1 MLGSA
6 APRLP
11 GGRFGRGLLAG
22 LALAAWAIDAAA
34 QNVVS
39 GSLFT
44 LTSSTSAPNGAWCWF
59 EDERVIIDTTDPAR
73 PLLLASTISA
83 GTGSEAGD
91 VDLLW
96 RNLTT
101 GSQGDFELA
110 NQFQQDDHN
119 NAALYRRPDGRY
131 LAMYSRHGSDN
142 FTRWRI
148 STNPG
153 DPTAWGSEQ
162 TLNNGAGTTYNN
174 VYHLPND
181 NGGAGRTYNFTRAT
195 NYDPTV
201 QVSTNHGT
209 TWTAAGK
216 LLTEGGSSD
225 RPYVRYNA
233 SDERIFVFTTDRHPR
248 NFANSIYSGYVQNG
262 VLHRMDGSV
271 ADASVF
277 DAAGVAPSTL
287 TRVFANGSTFGGTVM
302 NRAWTTDL
310 EVDATGNPVGIFTV
324 RANDSDLDHRF
335 FYSRFDGRE
344 WRVNE
349 LAKAGGYLYAAEN
362 DYTGLASID
371 PENPN
376 VVYLS
381 TKIDPR
387 TQAGTA
393 KYELY
398 KGFTSDFGASWA
410 WTPLTVGS
418 TVDNLRPAVPKWNGD
433 STAVLWMRGTYATY
447 TSWDTELVGMVLDD
461 TDPKSLLWKGGSG
474 HGWDVGT
481 STAWDSGGGSAAGY
495 RQGDEVAFDDSAASA
510 NVAIAAPVNP
520 MGVAFANRTASYVVT
535 GSAIGGSGGLR
546 VIGGGSV
553 TLANAANTFTGDT
566 LVARGTLAL
575 AGSGGLAG
583 SRAITVATSGTLDTL
598 GLAAGGLT
606 LTGQALTVDG
616 RVVGDVTATAGSS
629 VQVGAGGRLSG
640 ALRADASTVIA
651 SGTVVGNVS
660 ATRGATLQVGGT
672 GISAVRQ
679 TIYVDATHGSGGNTT
694 LASGGVFSPTT
705 NPDWQIR
712 SVFGNGGVVY
722 QGGADSPTAAPELR
736 TTISGLVPGR
746 SYQCYVNF
754 WDASGSAWRIL
765 AGGTSGRLRLFDSPR
780 TGVTGAT
787 DGLDPTRLG
796 YGTLPVTSES
806 NRMLWAGDLG
816 RLVADAQ
823 GRISIFVDDTGTADG
838 DDRTW
843 FDGVS
848 YVSDA
853 LGFTGQA
860 TLAVQGN
867 VSLDGGAAL
876 RIDLGSPTATDRLS
890 ATGTATLGGAALVLA
905 LAEGYDPA
913 WLVPHTILTAG
924 TVVDSFARIDATGLA
939 GPKRLAVSYTPTAVT
954 VTAAMAGDGNLDGVV
969 DLLDVAGLV
978 AAGQFDTG
986 LSATWADG
994 DFSGDGL
1001 VDLLDAADFLTANLF
1016 DAGPYATPAA
1026 SIAPVPE
1033 PGPLGL
1039 AAAAAAA
1046 AGGLLRRRGR
1056 RPGRR
1061 GRPLACE
1068 PLEGRRM
1075 LADTPG
1081 LTLGPGGSLDD
1092 MPPAVSAAV
1101 LALHDQTRTLATLPA
1116 TTVTMTGRS
1125 ELFVTGTG
1133 TPLAGSV
1140 IHLNSADAW
1149 LFLPAI
1155 KPSVVSSTLLGQV
1168 FVNGAAAVSG
1178 TNVRVVQY
1186 GVGTVVIPHAP
1197 SFQPLTGFTGPN
1209 FTGSSRSFGLY
1220 AYHTTDA
1227 TLGAMKGDLSSFT
1240 LKRGYMAT
1248 IATSADGSGTSK
1260 VYVAQDHDLEI
1271 AILPAA
1277 LDNRAQFIRVL
1288 PWRWVAKKGASDLS
1302 ADVLDAAWRYNWNNN
1317 LESTLDWEY
1326 VPIKQQAYWPALPT
1340 TKQNVTHLL
1349 GFNEPNNP
1357 VEDAYSSL
1365 NNGSVDAAIA
1375 AWPSLLAT
1383 GHRIG
1388 SPAVTD
1394 GGKAWLYEFMDKAIA
1409 ANLRVDFIAIHNYQA
1424 GHTASSLTAWLKDI
1438 YDRYQLPIWVKEF
1451 NNGANW
1457 TTAPDPTLQQNA
1469 DWVASITD
1477 AFDTTPWIERYS
1489 IYSAVEAVRQMVD
1502 ASGNLTPAGLVYK
1515 NNASPIGYVQEP
1527 SVRANS
1533 AGRSVAQ
1540 LPLDGTARDTS
1551 GHGNNG
1557 QVVGGPA
1564 YVAGR
1569 QGQALQFDGT
1579 STFVAL
1585 PANVASGTA
1594 FTFAAWVYRDGG
1606 GNWQRIFDFGDS
1618 TSSYL
1623 FLTPSNGS
1631 RMRFAI
1637 RNGGAEQIVETDP
1650 PPIGQ
1655 WTHVAVTLG
1664 AGAARLYVN
1673 GALAA
1678 SNTAV
1683 TITPAAITPARNYLG
1698 RSQFAADPLFA
1709 GRLDGVLITDTA
1721 LTATQVAGLMA
1732 NTAPQFDAATIT
1744 LPAVARGAALASS
1757 LAGRATDA
1765 DAGDSLT
1772 YGKANG
1778 PAWLS
1783 VAANGTLSGTPT
1795 GNDQGPQE
1803 FVVTATDSKGSVAY
1817 ATLLVPLSSL
1827 YWRGDANNVWS
1838 HSSAGNTNWATDQA
1852 GGVDA
1857 GGLPTATSDVVF
1869 AATTAGNLPAI
1880 TLGANATARGIRV
1893 TSSTGVTLGGSHSLT
1908 LGADGFTITPGG
1920 GASTI
1925 STSGGVVL
1933 AANQTWDLAAGLT
1946 VSSATSGGAALVK
1959 SGSGTLT
1966 VTGAA
1971 AHTGGTTIAEGTLQ
1985 VGTGGTTGSLAGNV
1999 VTHGTLVVD
2008 RSTDLTMSGTIS
2020 GSGAVVKRSAG
2031 RLTLAATSSFAGGAT
2046 IGSQTGAGIVRAT
2059 ASGALG
2065 TGEVLVGPGGNAT
2078 TARLELA
2085 GDVTLAN
2092 AIALPLRNNAS
2103 VAIQNI
2109 SGTNTLSGTIEVAVG
2124 GGTGIIQSDA
2134 GTLTLGG
2141 ITSAA
2146 TGVRTITLQGAGNGT
2161 VGGVIANGSGTVGIV
2176 KAGTGTWTLGAANTA
2191 TGDVTISAGTLALA
2205 AANRIADAA
2214 PLTLGGGTLATGGF
2228 SETVGTLTLSA
2239 NSTIDLGAGA
2249 SVLSF
2254 AGAGTWT
2261 AGRTLAVRNWTPGL
2275 DHLRIGTG
2283 AGLTTAQLAQITI
2296 NGTAV
2301 RQLASGEIKPVGG
2314 TDDVWYRLDETSGT
2328 ALADAAGS
2336 GLNAAATGAVSFGPG
2351 AVGSAVTLAGGR
2363 VELPEGVVGAATS
2376 VTIATWVKLDT
2387 LATNS
2392 RIFDFGTGTTSYLFL
2407 TPRSA
2412 SGTPRFAITT
2422 GGGAAEQRIDAAAP
2436 LTTGVWTHLAVT
2448 IAGGVGTLYV
2458 NGAVAGTNASMTL
2471 TPASL
2476 GFTTNNWLGD
2486 SQFAADPALA
2496 GSLDEFRIAT
2506 RALSAAEIQSLA
2518 TRDVPVSVAAGQTAT
2533 DGQRSGNVT
2542 LVKQGAGTLV
2552 LDKAN
2557 THTGGTVA
2565 AAGTLA
2571 IRHVGALGPGGLRV
2585 QAGATVTFDVG
2596 TAAVPLAALVVEPG
2610 GRVDLGRGRL
2620 VVAAGGSTTAEVL
2633 ALLRAGIGDGN
2644 WAGTGLTTR
2653 FAAPES
2659 GLGLGTVTGGDGG
2672 TTVAFA
2678 AAGDVNLDGEV
2689 DILDISLLFG
2699 ESPFNEAVSRGWS
2712 AGDFNYDGVYDV
2724 LDVGAML
2731 AANLYDAGSYL
2742 AGPAAGTGDPAAASP
2757 SVLAAA
2763 FATLSETT
2771 SSPTVSRRKLF
2782 ATLP

>member
-1 MLGSA
+1 MA
-6 APRLP
+6 ALPHRLRAP
-11 GGRFGRGLLAG
+11 MARRLAAAAV
-22 LALAAWAIDAAA
+22 LALLGGTARG

-59 EDERVIIDTTDPAR
+59 EDERVIVDTSDPTR
-73 PLLLASTISA
+73 PLLLASTVSA
-83 GTGSEAGD
+83 GAGSERGD

-96 RNLTT
+96 RNLAT
-101 GSQGDFELA
+101 GEQGDFELA
-110 NQFQQDDHN
+110 NQFEQDDHN
-119 NAALYRRPDGRY
+119 SAALYQRPDGRY
-131 LAMYSRHGSDN
+131 LAMYSRHGTDN
-142 FTRWRI
+142 FTRWRV
-148 STNPG
+148 STNPR
-153 DPTAWGSEQ
+153 DPTAWGPEQ

-174 VYHLPND
+174 VYHLPGD
-181 NGGAGRTYNFTRAT
+181 NGGQGRTYNFTRAT

-225 RPYVRYNA
+225 RPYVRYAA
-233 SDERIFVFTTDRHPR
+233 SAERIFVFATERHPR
-248 NFANSIYSGYVQNG
+248 NFANGVYGGYVQDG

-277 DAAGVAPSTL
+277 DASGVAPASL
-287 TRVFANGSTFGGTVM
+287 TRVFANGSTFNGTVM
-302 NRAWTTDL
+302 NRAWTTDI
-310 EVDATGNPVGIFTV
+310 EVDNTGNPVGIFTA

-335 FYSRFDGRE
+335 FYSRFDGHQ
-344 WRVNE
+344 WQVHE
-349 LAKAGGYLYAAEN
+349 LARAGGFLYAAEN
-362 DYTGLASID
+362 DYTGLASVD
-371 PENPN
+371 PKNPN
-376 VVYLS
+376 VVYMS

-387 TQAGTA
+387 TQATTA

-398 KGFTSDFGASWA
+398 KGFTADFGDTWTWTALTAS
-410 WTPLTVGS
+410 S
-418 TVDNLRPAVPKWNGD
+418 TVDNIRPEVPTWRSE
-433 STAVLWMRGTYATY
+433 STAVTWMRGTYT
-447 TSWDTELVGMVLDD
+447 TFTNWDTELVGMVLPAS
-461 TDPKSLLWKGGSG
+461 DPKSLLWRGGTG
-474 HGWDVGT
+474 RAWDVAT
-481 STAWDSGGGSAAGY
+481 SAAWDGGGAAVEGY
-495 RQGDEVAFDDSAASA
+495 RQGDEVAFDDSAESTS
-510 NVAIAAPVNP
+510 VAIAAPVRP
-520 MGVAFANRTASYVVT
+520 MGVAFANRATSYVVT
-535 GSAIGGSGGLR
+535 GSGIGGTGGLR
-546 VIGGGSV
+546 MIGGGTT

-566 LVARGTLAL
+566 LVARGRLVL
-575 AGSGGLAG
+575 SGSAGLAG
-583 SRAITVATSGTLDTL
+583 SRAITVSGSGTLDV
-598 GLAAGGLT
+598 GGVAGGFALV
-606 LTGQALTVDG
+606 GQALTVDG
-616 RVVGDVTATAGSS
+616 RVVGDVTATAGST
-629 VQVGAGGRLSG
+629 VQFGAGGRLTG
-640 ALRADASTVIA
+640 ALRADASTVVA
-651 SGTVVGNVS
+651 SGTVAGHVS
-660 ATRGATLQVGGT
+660 ATNGATLQVGGT

-694 LASGGVFSPTT
+694 LASGGSFSPTT

-780 TGVTGAT
+780 TGVAGAT

-796 YGTLPVTSES
+796 YGTLPMTSES

-867 VSLDGGAAL
+867 VSLAGGAAL

-890 ATGTATLGGAALVLA
+890 ATGTATLGGAALVVT

-913 WLVPHTILTAG
+913 WLMPHTILTAG
-924 TVVDSFARIDATGLA
+924 TVVDSFARIDATGLT
-939 GPKRLAVSYTPTAVT
+939 GSKRLAVSYTPTAIT
-954 VTAAMAGDGNLDGVV
+954 VTAAMAGDANLDGVV

-978 AAGQFDTG
+978 AAGQFDAG
-986 LSATWADG
+986 LPATWADG
-994 DFSGDGL
+994 DFNGDGL
-1001 VDLLDAADFLTANLF
+1001 VDLLDAADVATSGLY

-1039 AAAAAAA
+1039 TAAAAAA
-1046 AGGLLRRRGR
+1046 AGGLLHRGRR

-1061 GRPLACE
+1061 SRPLACE

-1081 LTLGPGGSLDD
+1081 LTLAPGGTLGDVPS
-1092 MPPAVSAAV
+1092 AVSAAV
-1101 LALHDQTRTLATLPA
+1101 LALHDQTRTVATLPA

-1133 TPLAGSV
+1133 TPLAGST

-1168 FVNGAAAVSG
+1168 VVNGSAAVSG
-1178 TNVRVVQY
+1178 SNVRVVQY
-1186 GVGTVVIPHAP
+1186 GVGTVVIPHGP
-1197 SFQPLTGFTGPN
+1197 SFQPLQGFTGPN

-1220 AYHTTDA
+1220 TYHTTDA
-1227 TLGAMKGDLSSFT
+1227 TLGAMRGDLSSFT

-1248 IATSADGSGTSK
+1248 IATDADGSGTSK
-1260 VYVAQDHDLEI
+1260 VYVAQDHDLDI

-1277 LDNRAQFIRVL
+1277 LDNKAQFIRVL

-1365 NNGSVDAAIA
+1365 ANGSVDAAIA
-1375 AWPSLLAT
+1375 AWPDLLAT

-1394 GGKAWLYEFMDKAIA
+1394 GGRAWLYEFMDKAIA

-1424 GHTASSLTAWLKDI
+1424 GHSASSLVAWLKEI

-1469 DWVASITD
+1469 DWVASVID

-1502 ASGNLTPAGLVYK
+1502 GSGNLTPAGVVYK
-1515 NNASPIGYVQEP
+1515 NNASPIGYVQQA
-1527 SVRANS
+1527 SVRVNS
-1533 AGRSVAQ
+1533 AGRGIAQ
-1540 LPLDGTARDTS
+1540 LPLDGTALDTS

-1585 PANVASGTA
+1585 PANVASGAA

-1721 LTATQVAGLMA
+1721 LTAAQVAGLMT
-1732 NTAPQFDAATIT
+1732 NTPPQFDAATIT
-1744 LPAVARGAALASS
+1744 IPALGRGTPLSGT

-1765 DAGDSLT
+1765 DAGDTLT
-1772 YGKANG
+1772 YSKVNG
-1778 PAWLS
+1778 PAWLA
-1783 VAANGTLSGTPT
+1783 VAANGALSGTAT
-1795 GNDQGPQE
+1795 GADQGPQE
-1803 FVVTATDSKGSVAY
+1803 FVVAATDSKGAVSF
-1817 ATLLVPLSSL
+1817 ATLVVPLASL
-1827 YWRGDANNVWS
+1827 YWRGDVNNVWTQAT
-1838 HSSAGNTNWATDQA
+1838 AGSTNWSSDQA
-1852 GGVDA
+1852 GTVDA
-1857 GGLPTATSDVVF
+1857 GVVPGAATDVVF
-1869 AATTAGNLPAI
+1869 AATTAGNLPAV
-1880 TLGANATARGIRV
+1880 TLGANASARSVRV
-1893 TSSTGVTLGGSHSLT
+1893 TSAAGVTLGGSHSLS
-1908 LGADGFTITPGG
+1908 LGADGFTIVAGG
-1920 GASTI
+1920 GASGI

-1933 AANQTWDLAAGLT
+1933 TANQAWNLAATLT
-1946 VSSATSGGAALVK
+1946 VSAPTSGSGALTK
-1959 SGSGTLT
+1959 SGSGTLI

-1971 AHTGGTTIAEGTLQ
+1971 THTGGTTIATGTLQ
-1985 VGTGGTTGSLAGNV
+1985 VGTGGTTGSLAGAV
-1999 VTHGTLVVD
+1999 VNNGTLVVD
-2008 RSTDLTMSGTIS
+2008 RSSDLVLDGVISGT
-2020 GSGAVVKRSAG
+2020 GSLVKRSAG
-2031 RLTLAATSSFAGGAT
+2031 RLTLPTANSFGGGAT
-2046 IGSQTGAGIVRAT
+2046 IGTNTGPGVVRAT
-2059 ASGALG
+2059 ASNALG
-2065 TGEVLVGPGGNAT
+2065 TGGVLIGPGGNAT

-2085 GDVTLAN
+2085 NNVTLPN
-2092 AIALPLRNNAS
+2092 AISLPLRTNTS

-2109 SGTNTLSGTIEVAVG
+2109 SGTNTLAGTVSLTVG
-2124 GGTGIIQSDA
+2124 GSAAIIQSDA
-2134 GTLTLGG
+2134 GSLTLGG
-2141 ITSAA
+2141 ITSEA
-2146 TGVRTITLQGAGNGT
+2146 TGTRVVTLQGAGNGT
-2161 VGGVIANGSGTVGIV
+2161 VGGVISNGSGTVAIV
-2176 KAGTGTWTLGAANTA
+2176 KAGAGTWTLGGANTS
-2191 TGDVTISAGTLALA
+2191 TGDHAVNAGTLALG
-2205 AANRIADAA
+2205 AANRLADTAS
-2214 PLTLGGGTLATGGF
+2214 LTLGGGTFSTGGF
-2228 SETVGTLTLSA
+2228 SDTVGALSLSA
-2239 NSTIDLGAGA
+2239 NSTIDFGAGSSA
-2249 SVLSF
+2249 LVFSGL
-2254 AGAGTWT
+2254 GTFT
-2261 AGRTLAVRNWTPGL
+2261 AGRTLTITNWTSGL
-2275 DHLRIGTG
+2275 DNLVIGTS
-2283 AGLTTAQLAQITI
+2283 ASLTPAQLAQISF
-2296 NGTAV
+2296 NGVAA
-2301 RQLASGEIKPVGG
+2301 RQLPSGEIRPVGG
-2314 TDDVWYRLDETSGT
+2314 TDDAWYRFDETSGAT
-2328 ALADAAGS
+2328 VADAAG
-2336 GLNAAATGAVSFGPG
+2336 GGRVATATGGFSFAAG
-2351 AVGSAVTLAGGR
+2351 AVGNAITLSGGR
-2363 VELPEGVVGAATS
+2363 VELPRGIVGVATS
-2376 VTIATWVKLDT
+2376 VTIATWVRLDS
-2387 LATNS
+2387 LASFS
-2392 RIFDFGTGTTSYLFL
+2392 RIFDFGTGTSVHMFL

-2422 GGGAAEQRIDAAAP
+2422 GGGAAEQRIDGATALAA
-2436 LTTGVWTHLAVT
+2436 GVWTHLAVT

-2458 NGAVAGTNASMTL
+2458 DGQVAGTNASLTL
-2471 TPASL
+2471 SPASL
-2476 GFTTNNWLGD
+2476 GFTTNNWIGD
-2486 SQFAADPALA
+2486 SQYAADPALLGA
-2496 GSLDEFRIAT
+2496 IDDFRIFT
-2506 RALSAAEIQSLA
+2506 RALSTADVRTLA

-2542 LVKQGAGTLV
+2542 IVKQGAGTLV

-2565 AAGTLA
+2565 AAGTLT

-2596 TAAVPLAALVVEPG
+2596 TATVPLAALVVEPG

-2620 VVAAGGSTTAEVL
+2620 VLAAGGITTAEVQ

-2644 WAGTGLTTR
+2644 WTGTGLTTR

-2659 GLGLGTVTGGDGG
+2659 GLGLGAVTGGDGA

-2712 AGDFNYDGVYDV
+2712 SGDFNYDGVYDV

-2742 AGPAAGTGDPAAASP
+2742 AGPAPLAVDPAAASP

>member
-1 MLGSA
+1 MIGPA
-6 APRLP
+6 APRLS
-11 GGRFGRGLLAG
+11 GGGLGRVLLLAG
-22 LALAAWAIDAAA
+22 LAIAAWATDAAA

-44 LTSSTSAPNGAWCWF
+44 LTSSTSTPNGAWCWF

-110 NQFQQDDHN
+110 NQFQQDDHDS
-119 NAALYRRPDGRY
+119 AALYRRPDGRY

-148 STNPG
+148 STNPS
-153 DPTAWGSEQ
+153 DPTAWGPEQ
-162 TLNNGAGTTYNN
+162 TLNNGAGATYNN

-248 NFANSIYSGYVQNG
+248 NFANSIYAGYVQNG
-262 VLHRMDGSV
+262 VLYRMDGSV
-271 ADASVF
+271 ADSSVF
-277 DAAGVAPSTL
+277 DASGVAPSTL

-310 EVDATGNPVGIFTV
+310 EVDATGNPVGIFTA

-335 FYSRFDGRE
+335 FYSRYDGLDWHVHE
-344 WRVNE
+344 I
-349 LAKAGGYLYAAEN
+349 AKAGGYLYAAEN

-410 WTPLTVGS
+410 WTPLTAGS

-433 STAVLWMRGTYATY
+433 RTAVLWMRGTYSTF
-447 TSWDTELVGMVLDD
+447 TNWDTELVGMVLDD
-461 TDPKSLLWKGGSG
+461 TDPKSLRWQGGQTWGTAASSG
-474 HGWDVGT
+474 WE
-481 STAWDSGGGSAAGY
+481 SGGGSIDGF
-495 RQGDEVAFDDSAASA
+495 RQGDEVTFDDSASSTS
-510 NVAIAAPVNP
+510 VAIAAPVNP
-520 MGVAFANRTASYVVT
+520 MGVAFANRTAAYTVT

-553 TLANAANTFTGDT
+553 TLANAANTYSGDT

-575 AGSGGLAG
+575 AGSGGLSR
-583 SRAITVATSGTLDTL
+583 SRAITVATSGTLNTTGLAGGLALTGQTL
-598 GLAAGGLT
+598 TIEGRVTGPVAATAESVVELAAGGRL
-606 LTGQALTVDG
+606 
-616 RVVGDVTATAGSS
+616 VGDLSAAGSTIIAQGTIGGHLSATAG
-629 VQVGAGGRLSG
+629 ATIRIGGDGL
-640 ALRADASTVIA
+640 
-651 SGTVVGNVS
+651 
-660 ATRGATLQVGGT
+660 
-672 GISAVRQ
+672 SAVRQ
-679 TIYVDATHGSGGNTT
+679 TVYVDATHGASGNTT
-694 LASGGVFSPTT
+694 LASGATFTPTT
-705 NPDWQIR
+705 NPDWQSR
-712 SVFGNGGVVY
+712 SGFGNGGVVY
-722 QGGADSPTAAPELR
+722 QGGADTPAAAAELK
-736 TTISGLVPGR
+736 TTIAGLTPGR
-746 SYQCYVNF
+746 SYQVYVNF
-754 WDASGSAWRIL
+754 WDATGSAWRIL

-780 TGVTGAT
+780 TGVAGAT
-787 DGLDPTRLG
+787 DGLDPATLG
-796 YGTLPVTSES
+796 YATPPLLVES
-806 NRMLWAGDLG
+806 NRQLWAGDLG

-823 GRISIFVDDTGTADG
+823 GRIAVYVDDTGTVDG

-843 FDGVS
+843 YDGVT
-848 YVSDA
+848 YVSDPV
-853 LGFTGQA
+853 GFTGQA
-860 TLAVQGN
+860 VLAVQGN
-867 VSLDGGAAL
+867 VMLDSAATL
-876 RIDLGSPTATDRLS
+876 RLDLGSPTATDRLA
-890 ATGTATLGGAALVLA
+890 ATGTASLGHGSLA
-905 LAEGYDPA
+905 VAVAEGYDPA
-913 WLVPHTILTAG
+913 WLVPHTVLTAG
-924 TVVDSFARIDATGLA
+924 SVNEAFARIDVTGLA
-939 GPKRLAVSYTPTAVT
+939 AGKRLAVTYTATSAIL
-954 VTAAMAGDGNLDGVV
+954 TAAMPGDTNLDGML
-969 DLLDVAGLV
+969 DLLDAANLI
-978 AAGQFDTG
+978 AAGEFDSG
-986 LSATWADG
+986 LAATWAEG
-994 DFSGDGL
+994 DFNGDSL
-1001 VDLLDAADFLTANLF
+1001 VDLLDAADFLTTNLF
-1016 DAGPYATPAA
+1016 DAGGYAGAA
-1026 SIAPVPE
+1026 AAIAPVPE
-1033 PGPLGL
+1033 PGTLGI
-1039 AAAAAAA
+1039 AAA
-1046 AGGLLRRRGR
+1046 AGLFLRRFRRGR
-1056 RPGRR
+1056 RRR
-1061 GRPLACE
+1061 DRPLGCE
-1068 PLEGRRM
+1068 PLEGRRV
-1075 LADTPG
+1075 LADTAG
-1081 LTLGPGGSLDD
+1081 LGLPLAGEIADTPTVVGT
-1092 MPPAVSAAV
+1092 AV
-1101 LALHDQTRTLATLPA
+1101 LALHDQTQTSASLPS
-1116 TTVTMTGRS
+1116 TVVTMTGRS
-1125 ELFVTGTG
+1125 ELFITGSG
-1133 TPLAGSV
+1133 TPLAGST

-1155 KPSVVSSTLLGQV
+1155 KPSTVASTLLGQV

-1209 FTGSSRSFGLY
+1209 FTGTSKAFGLST
-1220 AYHTTDA
+1220 YHTTDA
-1227 TLGAMKGDLSSFT
+1227 TLGAMKGNLSSFT
-1240 LKRGYMAT
+1240 LRRGYMAT
-1248 IATSADGSGTSK
+1248 IATNADGSGVSK
-1260 VYVAQDHDLEI
+1260 VYVAQDHDLDI

-1277 LDNRAQFIRVL
+1277 LDNQAQFIRVL

-1326 VPIKQQAYWPALPT
+1326 VPIKQQAYWPGLPT
-1340 TKQNVTHLL
+1340 TKANVTALL

-1375 AWPSLLAT
+1375 AWPDLLAT

-1438 YDRYQLPIWVKEF
+1438 YDRYQLPIWLTEF

-1457 TTAPDPTLQQNA
+1457 TTAADPTLQQNA
-1469 DWVASITD
+1469 DWVASITT
-1477 AFDTTPWIERYS
+1477 AFDATPWIERYS
-1489 IYSAVEAVRQMVD
+1489 IYSNVEAVRQMVD

-1533 AGRSVAQ
+1533 AGRGVAQ
-1540 LPLDGTARDTS
+1540 LPFDGSARDTS
-1551 GHGNNG
+1551 GYGNNG
-1557 QVVGGPA
+1557 QVVGSPA
-1564 YVAGR
+1564 FVTGQR
-1569 QGQALQFDGT
+1569 GQALQFDGT
-1579 STFVAL
+1579 STFVQL
-1585 PANVASGTA
+1585 PANVATGTS
-1594 FTFAAWVYRDGG
+1594 FSFAAWVYRDGG

-1618 TSSYL
+1618 TSAYM
-1623 FLTPSNGS
+1623 FLTASNGS
-1631 RMRFAI
+1631 KLRFAI
-1637 RNGGAEQIVETDP
+1637 KNGGAEQIVETAALP
-1650 PPIGQ
+1650 TGQ
-1655 WTHVAVTLG
+1655 WSHVAVTLG
-1664 AGAARLYVN
+1664 SGAARLYVN
-1673 GALAA
+1673 GVLAA

-1683 TITPAAITPARNYLG
+1683 TITPAAFTPTRNYLG
-1698 RSQFAADPLFA
+1698 KSQFAADPLFA
-1709 GRLDGVLITDTA
+1709 GRLDEVLVTDTA
-1721 LTATQVAGLMA
+1721 LSATQVAGLMA
-1732 NTAPQFDAATIT
+1732 NTAPRFDAATIT
-1744 LPAVARGAALASS
+1744 LPAVARGAAIASS

-1795 GNDQGPQE
+1795 GSDQGPQE
-1803 FVVTATDSKGSVAY
+1803 FVVTATDSKGAVAY
-1817 ATLLVPLSSL
+1817 TTLLVPLSSL

-1838 HSSAGNTNWATDQA
+1838 HSSAGNTNWATDPA
-1852 GGVDA
+1852 GSIDA

-1869 AATTAGNLPAI
+1869 AATTTGNLPAI

-1908 LGADGFTITPGG
+1908 LGADGFTIAPGG

-1999 VTHGTLVVD
+1999 VTNGTLVVD

-2020 GSGAVVKRSAG
+2020 GSGAVVKRSGG
-2031 RLTLAATSSFAGGAT
+2031 RLTLAATNSFSGGAT
-2046 IGSQTGAGIVRAT
+2046 VGSQAGAGIVRAT

-2092 AIALPLRNNAS
+2092 AIALPLRNNTS

-2124 GGTGIIQSDA
+2124 GGAGIIQSDA

-2146 TGVRTITLQGAGNGT
+2146 TGTRTVTLQGAGNGT

-2214 PLTLGGGTLATGGF
+2214 PLTLGGGTLSTGGF
-2228 SETVGTLTLSA
+2228 SDTVGTLTLSA

-2254 AGAGTWT
+2254 AATGTWT
-2261 AGRTLAVRNWTPGL
+2261 TGRTLAVRNWTPGL

-2283 AGLTTAQLAQITI
+2283 AVLTTAQLAQITI

-2328 ALADAAGS
+2328 ALVDAAGS

-2351 AVGSAVTLAGGR
+2351 AVGNAVTLAGGR

-2376 VTIATWVKLDT
+2376 VTIATWVKLDSLT
-2387 LATNS
+2387 TNS

-2407 TPRSA
+2407 TPRSG

-2458 NGAVAGTNASMTL
+2458 NGTVAGTNASMTL

-2518 TRDVPVSVAAGQTAT
+2518 TRDVAVSVAAGQTAT
-2533 DGQRSGNVT
+2533 DTTRSGRIA
-2542 LVKQGAGTLV
+2542 LVKQGAGMLV

-2557 THTGGTVA
+2557 THSGGTVA
-2565 AAGTLA
+2565 AAGTLV
-2571 IRHVGALGPGGLRV
+2571 IRHVGAVGNGGLRV
-2585 QAGATVTFDVG
+2585 QAGATVMLDVG
-2596 TAAVPLAALVVEPG
+2596 AGELPLASLVVEPG
-2610 GRVDLGRGRL
+2610 GRIDLGTGRITIASGGLPASAAVALLTSGRGDGSWNGASGFMTRSA
-2620 VVAAGGSTTAEVL
+2620 VIDSGFGIGFAVNGDGSTT
-2633 ALLRAGIGDGN
+2633 I
-2644 WAGTGLTTR
+2644 
-2653 FAAPES
+2653 
-2659 GLGLGTVTGGDGG
+2659 
-2672 TTVAFA
+2672 AFA
-2678 AAGDVNLDGEV
+2678 AAGDLTLDGQI
-2689 DILDISLLFG
+2689 DILDISAFLGAGTLDT
-2699 ESPFNEAVSRGWS
+2699 AVSLGWVD
-2712 AGDFNYDGVYDV
+2712 GDFNYDGFCDA
-2724 LDVGAML
+2724 LDIGAFL
-2731 AANLYDAGSYL
+2731 ATGLFEQGGYL
-2742 AGPAAGTGDPAAASP
+2742 PMAAAAETASL
-2757 SVLAAA
+2757 SAAAAA
-2763 FATLSETT
+2763 FANLADEP
-2771 SSPTVSRRKLF
+2771 SPTTRKKLF
-2782 ATLP
+2782 ATIP